1 LAGLILLCLAWLA
14 LGSGVQQNAYP
25 ADHLERVSLLMQEPQ
40 TSSSR
45 WRNTLYQSLTRLE
58 HAPVAQTLPAWELLA
73 VDGGDVGQANLILFC
88 RRHGLPLPEVA
99 LSESASS
106 LVERCLAQWGL
117 GQRTACLESLQ
128 AGAAKFPSDSRFRT
142 NLDWL
147 KMSSPKE
154 LMADCT
160 SRELAQ
166 AVLAA
171 RLARP

>member
-1 LAGLILLCLAWLA
+1 LAGLIFLLLAWFGWDSA
-14 LGSGVQQNAYP
+14 LSQQSYP
-25 ADHLERVSLLMQEPQ
+25 ADHLERVSVLLQDPQ
-40 TSSSR
+40 VSTPR

-58 HAPVAQTLPAWELLA
+58 HAPVAGTLPAWEILA
-73 VDGGDVGQANLILFC
+73 VDSGDIGQANLILFC
-88 RRHGLPLPEVA
+88 RRHGLPLPAAV

-106 LVERCLAQWGL
+106 MLERSLAQWGL

-128 AGAAKFPSDSRFRT
+128 VGAAEFPADSRYRT

-147 KMSSPKE
+147 NMRSPKE

>member
-1 LAGLILLCLAWLA
+1 MAGLIFLLLAWFGWDSA
-14 LGSGVQQNAYP
+14 LSQESYP
-25 ADHLERVSLLMQEPQ
+25 ANHLERVSLLLREPQ
-40 TSSSR
+40 ASSPR

-73 VDGGDVGQANLILFC
+73 VDSGDVGAANLILFC

-106 LVERCLAQWGL
+106 MLERSLAQWGIGL
-117 GQRTACLESLQ
+117 RTACLKSLQ
-128 AGAAKFPSDSRFRT
+128 VGAANFPADSRFRT

-147 KMSSPKE
+147 NMRSPKE
-154 LMADCT
+154 LLADCT

>member
-1 LAGLILLCLAWLA
+1 MAGLILLLLAWLGWDSA
-14 LGSGVQQNAYP
+14 LSQESYP
-25 ADHLERVSLLMQEPQ
+25 ADHLQRVSLLLREPQ
-40 TSSSR
+40 ASLPR

-73 VDGGDVGQANLILFC
+73 VDSGDTGQANLILFC

-106 LVERCLAQWGL
+106 ILERSLAQWGL
-117 GQRTACLESLQ
+117 GQRTACLDSLQ
-128 AGAAKFPSDSRFRT
+128 AGAAKFPTDSRFRT

-147 KMSSPKE
+147 NMRSPKE
-154 LMADCT
+154 LLADCT
-160 SRELAQ
+160 ARELAQ